1 MNSSSS
7 LRHGFQV
14 GDFHPSSSFG
24 FLPRLSLVA
33 PSVASIPWGRG
44 TSRDFPQP
52 GPAPPA
58 AAFFLPPVPSAFPL
72 HRNVR
77 VLHRIPQSVWIFGK
91 DLIFKGRGPVWLS
104 RHTKSS
110 EADGMDSKCW
120 IVLIRAVALMSF
132 YGRFSWASF

>member
-1 MNSSSS
+1 MVFKLVIFIPAVPLAS
-7 LRHGFQV
+7 LPVYPLWPPLWRVSPGAGVPHGTSPSLARPLLRL
-14 GDFHPSSSFG
+14 PSSC
-24 FLPRLSLVA
+24 
-33 PSVASIPWGRG
+33 
-44 TSRDFPQP
+44 
-52 GPAPPA
+52 
-58 AAFFLPPVPSAFPL
+58 PVPSAFPL